1 MNVPYFIAKRYFQS
15 KKKRNF
21 INVISKISMVGVA
34 IGTMALVIALSVMNG
49 LKENIR
55 SLYGSFDPEIKIAAR
70 SGKSFEVNK
79 ALIQSINDVEGV
91 EIITEVVEDNALIEY
106 QDAQMIVKI
115 KGVGDDF
122 LLEDR
127 LSDNLIEGKL
137 KLKEGNI
144 RYAIVGRATQLA
156 LSIPPG
162 NEFNPL
168 KIYYPND
175 IKIGTVD
182 PNQLFKRKSIM
193 PGGVFEIEQ
202 QYTEEYIFVPLDFAL
217 DLFGLKNKRTSLEI
231 KTSPRQNIK
240 NVQKR
245 LKILL
250 GNDFEILD
258 RDEQHASLLRAIR
271 IEKLFVFL
279 VFSFILAIASFNTFF
294 ALTMLGIEK
303 KKDVAILQSMGASR
317 NLIKRIFLSEGA
329 IIAFTGAVFGLIL
342 GLTLLF
348 LQQEF
353 ELVSM
358 GMQSSVL
365 EAYPVKMQF
374 TDFLYTACS
383 IIIITFLASY
393 RPALLSSRIKI
404 GENL

>member
-1 MNVPYFIAKRYFQS
+1 
-15 KKKRNF
+15 
-21 INVISKISMVGVA
+21 MVGVA

-70 SGKSFEVNK
+70 SGKSFEVTE
-79 ALIQSINDVEGV
+79 ALIKSIDDVKGV
-91 EIITEVVEDNALIEY
+91 DIITEVVEDNALIEY
-106 QDAQMIVKI
+106 QDAQMIVKV
-115 KGVGDDF
+115 KGVGDSF

-127 LSDNLIEGKL
+127 LSDNLIDGKL
-137 KLKEGNI
+137 KLKDGPV
-144 RYAIVGRATQLA
+144 RFAIVGRATQLA

-168 KIYYPND
+168 KIYYPKD
-175 IKIGTVD
+175 IKIGAVD

-231 KTSPRQNIK
+231 KTSPKHPIK

-245 LKILL
+245 LKSLL
-250 GNDFEILD
+250 GEDYEILD

-303 KKDVAILQSMGASR
+303 KKDVAILHSMGASR
-317 NLIKRIFLSEGA
+317 NLIKRIFLTEGA

-342 GLTLLF
+342 GLILLF

-353 ELVSM
+353 GLVSM

-374 TDFLYTACS
+374 TDFLYTSCS

>member
-1 MNVPYFIAKRYFQS
+1 MNLPYFIAKRYFQS

-21 INVISKISMVGVA
+21 INVISKISMFGVA

-55 SLYGSFDPEIKIAAR
+55 SLYGSFDPEIKISAS
-70 SGKSFEVNK
+70 SGKSFEMTE
-79 ALIQSINDVEGV
+79 ALLTAINSVEGV
-91 EIITEVVEDNALIEY
+91 ELVTEVVEDNALIEY
-106 QDAQMIVKI
+106 QDDQVIVKI
-115 KGVGDDF
+115 KGVGENF
-122 LLEDR
+122 LSEKR
-127 LSDNLIEGKL
+127 LKDQIIEGEL
-137 KLKEGNI
+137 KLSEGKI
-144 RYAIVGRATQLA
+144 RYAIIGRATQLA
-156 LSIPPG
+156 LSIPPE

-168 KIYYPND
+168 KVYYPKAL
-175 IKIGTVD
+175 KIGAVD
-182 PNQLFKRKSIM
+182 PGDLFKQKSIM
-193 PGGVFEIEQ
+193 PGAVFAIEQ
-202 QYTEEYIFVPLDFAL
+202 QYTEEYVFVPLDFAL
-217 DLFGLKNKRTSLEI
+217 DLFGMKDQRTSLEI
-231 KTSPRQNIK
+231 KTGARY
-240 NVQKR
+240 NVKGVQRR
-245 LKILL
+245 LKSLL
-250 GNDFEILD
+250 GSEFEVLNG
-258 RDEQHASLLRAIR
+258 DEQHASLLRAIR

-303 KKDVAILQSMGASR
+303 KKDMAILHSLGASR

-329 IIAFTGAVFGLIL
+329 IIAFTGAFFGLLL

-353 ELVSM
+353 GLVSM
-358 GMQSSVL
+358 GMQSSIL

-374 TDFLYTACS
+374 TDFLYTAIS

-393 RPALLSSRIKI
+393 RPALQSSRIKI

>member
-1 MNVPYFIAKRYFQS
+1 MI
-15 KKKRNF
+15 
-21 INVISKISMVGVA
+21 GVA

-55 SLYGSFDPEIKIAAR
+55 SLYGSFDPEIKIMA
-70 SGKSFEVNK
+70 SEGKSFEITDELLN
-79 ALIQSINDVEGV
+79 SINAVDGV
-91 EIITEVVEDNALIEY
+91 DLVTEVVEDNALIEY
-106 QDAQMIVKI
+106 QEAQMIVKI
-115 KGVGDDF
+115 KGVDDNF
-122 LLEDR
+122 LLEER
-127 LSDNLIEGKL
+127 LKDNLIEGEL
-137 KLKEGNI
+137 KLKQDHI
-144 RYAIVGRATQLA
+144 RFAIIGRATQLA
-156 LSIPPG
+156 LSIPPE

-182 PNQLFKRKSIM
+182 PSKLFKLKSIM
-193 PGGVFEIEQ
+193 PGAVFAIEQ
-202 QYTEEYIFVPLDFAL
+202 QYTEEYVFVPLDFAL
-217 DLFGLKNKRTSLEI
+217 DLFGLKNRRTALEV
-231 KTSPRQNIK
+231 KTLPRYTVK
-240 NVQKR
+240 NVQKK
-245 LKILL
+245 LMALL
-250 GNDFEILD
+250 GSEFEVLNG
-258 RDEQHASLLRAIR
+258 DEQHASLLRAIR

-303 KKDVAILQSMGASR
+303 KKDVAILHSLGASR

-329 IIAFTGAVFGLIL
+329 IIAFTGALFGLIL
-342 GLTLLF
+342 GLALLF

-353 ELVSM
+353 GLVSM
-358 GMQSSVL
+358 GMESSIL

-374 TDFLYTACS
+374 TDFLYTAFS
-383 IIIITFLASY
+383 IIVITFLASY